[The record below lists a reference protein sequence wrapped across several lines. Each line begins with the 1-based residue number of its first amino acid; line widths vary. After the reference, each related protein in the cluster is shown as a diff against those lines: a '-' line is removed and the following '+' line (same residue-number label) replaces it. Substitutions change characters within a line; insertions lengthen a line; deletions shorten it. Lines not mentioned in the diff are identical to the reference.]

1 MTTANLVASSGSPIT
16 PVDARNT
23 SEGLQPAA
31 AAAMLAVSVVAP
43 RPDLPVNA
51 LALPELTTSA
61 RAAPRLRC
69 ARHQSTGAEGHFERV
84 QTPATAVPGSNGASS
99 TWVRPG

>member
-1 MTTANLVASSGSPIT
+1 MTAPNLLASSGSPIT

-23 SEGLQPAA
+23 SEDLQPAA
-31 AAAMLAVSVVAP
+31 AAAMFAVSLVAAP
-43 RPDLPVNA
+43 PDLPVNA

-61 RAAPRLRC
+61 RAVPRLRC

-84 QTPATAVPGSNGASS
+84 NTPATAVPGSNSASS
-99 TWVRPG
+99 TSVRPG